1 MDFSLSEEQELLLA
15 SIRELITRSF
25 PEAYFKR
32 CDETRTFPHEFFN
45 ALAESGIGLLGI
57 PEEFG
62 GVPTDM
68 MTQVLV
74 LEEIAHMGAP
84 AYIMTEGKCIHNMQ
98 RFGNDEQLQKTAEA
112 GLTGIPAYSL
122 AFTEPQAGSDNNR
135 IATTYTRKN
144 GKVYLNGQKTFITG
158 AKDYPYMLVLAR
170 NPEPEDPKRCFT
182 LWWLDPTSPGVK
194 LNSLHKVGWHMVSN
208 CEVFLDDVELEER
221 AMVGREGYG
230 FIHMMEN
237 FEIERLV
244 IASHSLGVAECAF
257 EDAARYANQR
267 IQFGK
272 NIGQFQMIQ
281 LKLTQ
286 MAVKIQNMK
295 NMVYRTAWECD
306 NNLSMRL
313 SAPMC
318 KLYCAQSACEV
329 IDDAMQILGGLG
341 YTDDSRVSRF
351 WRDTRVNRIGGGT
364 DEIMVY
370 ISAREILKQYDKHR
384 DMP

>member
-1 MDFSLSEEQELLLA
+1 MDFSLTEEQELLLA
-15 SIRELITRSF
+15 SIRELITRNF
-25 PEAYFKR
+25 PEEYFKR
-32 CDETRTFPHEFFN
+32 CDETRTFPREFFN

-57 PEEFG
+57 PEELG
-62 GVPTDM
+62 GVPADM

-74 LEEIAHMGAP
+74 LEEIARMGAP
-84 AYIMTEGKCIHNMQ
+84 AYIMTEGQCIHNMQ
-98 RFGNDEQLQKTAEA
+98 RFGNAEQLAKTAEV

-182 LWWLDPTSPGVK
+182 LWWLDPNSPGVK
-194 LNSLHKVGWHMVSN
+194 RNNLHKVGWHMVSN
-208 CEVFLDDVELEER
+208 CEVFLDNVELEESD
-221 AMVGREGYG
+221 MVGQEGYG
-230 FIHMMEN
+230 FIHMMQN
-237 FEIERLV
+237 FDIERLV
-244 IASHSLGVAECAF
+244 IAAHSLGVAECAF

-267 IQFGK
+267 IQFGQ

-286 MAVKIQNMK
+286 MAIKIQNMK

-306 NNLSMRL
+306 NDLSMRL

-341 YTDDSRVSRF
+341 YTDDSRVSRL
-351 WRDTRVNRIGGGT
+351 NRIGGGT

-370 ISAREILKQYDKHR
+370 ISARQILKQYEK
-384 DMP
+384 

>member
-1 MDFSLSEEQELLLA
+1 M
-15 SIRELITRSF
+15 
-25 PEAYFKR
+25 
-32 CDETRTFPHEFFN
+32 
-45 ALAESGIGLLGI
+45 
-57 PEEFG
+57 
-62 GVPTDM
+62 
-68 MTQVLV
+68 
-74 LEEIAHMGAP
+74 
-84 AYIMTEGKCIHNMQ
+84 
-98 RFGNDEQLQKTAEA
+98 
-112 GLTGIPAYSL
+112 
-122 AFTEPQAGSDNNR
+122 
-135 IATTYTRKN
+135 
-144 GKVYLNGQKTFITG
+144 YLNGQKTFITG

-182 LWWLDPTSPGVK
+182 LWWLDPNSPGVK
-194 LNSLHKVGWHMVSN
+194 RNNLHKVGWHMVSN
-208 CEVFLDDVELEER
+208 CEVFLDNVELEESD
-221 AMVGREGYG
+221 MVGQEGYG
-230 FIHMMEN
+230 FIHMMQN
-237 FEIERLV
+237 FDIERLV
-244 IASHSLGVAECAF
+244 IAAHSLGVAECAF

-267 IQFGK
+267 IQFGQ

-286 MAVKIQNMK
+286 MAIKIQNMK

-306 NNLSMRL
+306 NDLSMRL

-370 ISAREILKQYDKHR
+370 ISARQILKQYEK
-384 DMP
+384 